1 MFRLIVPLAILLVL
15 AGILRWNSK
24 RTGRAPRLRWLPKGG
39 SDALLQLALFVAA
52 DILYETVRGVAE
64 SNAATAFNNARGIV
78 ELEQSTGLFF
88 EQGLQTWAM
97 GQRALIDFA
106 NFMYV
111 NSHFVITTSVLVWLY
126 LRHNERFY
134 FVRNMFM
141 IAMGLALVGYMLMP
155 TAPPRFFPELGFVD
169 TIAYYVNVKH
179 DSGLVALFFNPYAA
193 VPSMHVAFALMI
205 SIPTMLIVRNWAA
218 KVLWALYPLLVTF
231 VVLATGNHWFIDAV
245 IGALVAGT
253 AALVARHV
261 LSPLWP
267 AAWSWSG
274 EPRGAPA

>member
-1 MFRLIVPLAILLVL
+1 
-15 AGILRWNSK
+15 
-24 RTGRAPRLRWLPKGG
+24 
-39 SDALLQLALFVAA
+39 
-52 DILYETVRGVAE
+52 
-64 SNAATAFNNARGIV
+64 
-78 ELEQSTGLFF
+78 
-88 EQGLQTWAM
+88 
-97 GQRALIDFA
+97 
-106 NFMYV
+106 MYV
-111 NSHFVITTSVLVWLY
+111 NSHFVITTTVLVWLY

-141 IAMGLALVGYMLMP
+141 VAMGLALIGYVLMP

-205 SIPTMLIVRNWAA
+205 SIPTMLIVRNRVA

-231 VVLATGNHWFIDAV
+231 VVVVTGNHWIFDAIV
-245 IGALVAGT
+245 GAAVAGT
-253 AALVARHV
+253 SALIAGHV
-261 LSPLWP
+261 LSRLWP

-274 EPRGAPA
+274 VPREATA